1 MIQPPILGLLKE
13 GGWASPSENWNL
25 FKCWWGSCYVSL
37 HRGEVIP
44 GSHSSMNS
52 TNVTDGTLSRW
63 QKALIGLVL
72 TVLIVVTVC
81 GNVMVCLAVCFN
93 RRLRSL
99 TNCFIVSLAF
109 TDLLLGLLVVPFSAT
124 YEISS
129 HIWSWSIT
137 LCNIYISLDVMLC
150 TASILNL
157 FMISLDRYYAITAP
171 LRYPT
176 VVTPLR
182 VAVAMVLIW
191 VVSLM
196 VSFLPIHLAL
206 NTNGTI
212 QNTLLTNGKQ
222 ECKLGVNKLYVLV
235 DGLLTFYLP
244 LVIMCITYFRIFK
257 IAREQAKRI
266 NNTTSFRAVRSV
278 LPTVKEHK
286 ATVTLA
292 AVMGAFIICWFP
304 YFTVFMYQ
312 GLRGTVSETLLT
324 IVMWLGYANS
334 ALNPILY
341 AALNRDFRTAYQRL
355 LRCRRVGPDIRE
367 TPLTHE
373 MRHRNCDQAMNMLE
387 DKALELHTMNGKRN
401 SLIQDGKERIL
412 TAAYDASSPTIMSY
426 FQSVWLAKVLLRGKH
441 GPQCLRSPCQM
452 HRRQGSSLY
461 PIKLFIVP
469 SSEPGPA
476 F

>member
-1 MIQPPILGLLKE
+1 
-13 GGWASPSENWNL
+13 
-25 FKCWWGSCYVSL
+25 
-37 HRGEVIP
+37 
-44 GSHSSMNS
+44 MNS
-52 TNVTDGTLSRW
+52 TSNIEGSVYLW
-63 QKALIGLVL
+63 EKVLIGAVL

-81 GNVMVCLAVCFN
+81 GNVMVCLAVYFN

-109 TDLLLGLLVVPFSAT
+109 TDLLLGLLVLPFSAI

-129 HIWSWSIT
+129 HKWLLNT
-137 LCNIYISLDVMLC
+137 TFCNVYISLDVMLC

-171 LRYPT
+171 LRYNT
-176 VVTPLR
+176 VVTRLR
-182 VAVAMVLIW
+182 VVVAMILIW

-196 VSFLPIHLAL
+196 VSFLPIHLGW
-206 NTNGTI
+206 NTNDTTI
-212 QNTLLTNGKQ
+212 QNQILTNGKQ
-222 ECKLGVNKLYVLV
+222 ECKLEVNAMYVLV

-244 LVIMCITYFRIFK
+244 LIIMCITYYRIFK

-266 NNTTSFRAVRSV
+266 NHSTCCKTVRNT

-304 YFTVFMYQ
+304 YFTVFTY
-312 GLRGTVSETLLT
+312 RGVKGAVCDPLLT

-355 LRCRRVGPDIRE
+355 LKCRRIGPDVRD
-367 TPLTHE
+367 TSLSHE
-373 MRHRNCDQAMNMLE
+373 MRDKTCNQMANLYENKHLE
-387 DKALELHTMNGKRN
+387 THTMNGKVKPLIEETIERN
-401 SLIQDGKERIL
+401 QNLPCDTSSSTILHFCQSL
-412 TAAYDASSPTIMSY
+412 
-426 FQSVWLAKVLLRGKH
+426 WLAKVLPKREMWIPMFEESIASG
-441 GPQCLRSPCQM
+441 
-452 HRRQGSSLY
+452 
-461 PIKLFIVP
+461 
-469 SSEPGPA
+469 
-476 F
+476 

>member
-1 MIQPPILGLLKE
+1 MIPV
-13 GGWASPSENWNL
+13 SP
-25 FKCWWGSCYVSL
+25 
-37 HRGEVIP
+37 
-44 GSHSSMNS
+44 SSMNL
-52 TNVTDGTLSRW
+52 TNVTDGPLSHW
-63 QKALIGLVL
+63 QKALIGFVL
-72 TVLIVVTVC
+72 TVLILVTVC

-129 HIWSWSIT
+129 HIWPWSLT
-137 LCNIYISLDVMLC
+137 MCNIYISLDVMLC

-157 FMISLDRYYAITAP
+157 FMISLDRYYAIIAP

-212 QNTLLTNGKQ
+212 QNSFLSNGKQ
-222 ECKLGVNKLYVLV
+222 ECKLEVNKLYVLV

-244 LVIMCITYFRIFK
+244 LVVMCITYFRIFK

-266 NNTTSFRAVRSV
+266 NNTSGFRPVRNV

-292 AVMGAFIICWFP
+292 AVMGAFIVCWFP
-304 YFTVFMYQ
+304 YFTVFMYR
-312 GLRGTVSETLLT
+312 GLMGAVCETLLT
-324 IVMWLGYANS
+324 IVMWLGYVNS

-355 LRCRRVGPDIRE
+355 LKCRKVGPNIRE
-367 TPLTHE
+367 TSLTDE
-373 MRHRNCDQAMNMLE
+373 MRHKKLDQAMNMLE
-387 DKALELHTMNGKRN
+387 DKALELHTMNGKRC
-401 SLIQDGKERIL
+401 SLIQDGSERFL
-412 TAAYDASSPTIMSY
+412 TPAYDSSSFSTIMSY
-426 FQSVWLAKVLLRGKH
+426 CQSLWLAQVLLRGRH
-441 GPQCLRSPCQM
+441 GS
-452 HRRQGSSLY
+452 
-461 PIKLFIVP
+461 
-469 SSEPGPA
+469 
-476 F
+476 